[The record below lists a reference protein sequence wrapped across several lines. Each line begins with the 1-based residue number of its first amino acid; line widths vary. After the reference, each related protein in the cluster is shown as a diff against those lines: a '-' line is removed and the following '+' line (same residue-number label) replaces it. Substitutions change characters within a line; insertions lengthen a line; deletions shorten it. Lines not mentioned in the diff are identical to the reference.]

1 VIVDDI
7 EGSGQHDAR
16 LHWLASDLSFEAA
29 DAPFQVIFNAGQS
42 RIRWNIFSSVP
53 GTPAIVRAG
62 KRMQFEK
69 MTSETSM
76 PDVETQLL
84 GWQSPTYGDLQPAVS
99 LVYETRSLLPV
110 RFITVILTDEACQ
123 LESRN
128 NGIIISQ
135 HDSEIYRVDLS
146 AGNIRTA
153 KTQPNAPT
161 A

>member
-1 VIVDDI
+1 
-7 EGSGQHDAR
+7 
-16 LHWLASDLSFEAA
+16 
-29 DAPFQVIFNAGQS
+29 
-42 RIRWNIFSSVP
+42 
-53 GTPAIVRAG
+53 
-62 KRMQFEK
+62 

-128 NGIIISQ
+128 NGMIISQ